1 MRRAI
6 KVYCIVC
13 DEMFLCHHSKAM
25 FCSEECRVK
34 GMAEM
39 SHPQRNAKQEA
50 ARLRLQALKER
61 PCSLTDIT
69 AWQAQHKKLTGKWL
83 GYHQA
88 IEQMRE
94 EGWNV

>member
-1 MRRAI
+1 M
-6 KVYCIVC
+6 
-13 DEMFLCHHSKAM
+13 
-25 FCSEECRVK
+25 K

-39 SHPQRNAKQEA
+39 SHPQRHAKQEA

-88 IEQMRE
+88 IVQMRE